1 CKADFRQADTS
12 RLRSYTL
19 LAKLKLSRYYLQ
31 VRTSFPTPVIYRSG
45 TKIVRTNKFQN
56 IAKKLCF
63 YLVDYS
69 ENAIFAM
76 S

>member
-1 CKADFRQADTS
+1 MRVYPKSTPLHGVRQIDIIKGVFV
-12 RLRSYTL
+12 L
-19 LAKLKLSRYYLQ
+19 
-31 VRTSFPTPVIYRSG
+31 PTPVIYRSG
-45 TKIVRTNKFQN
+45 MKIVRTNKFQN

-63 YLVDYS
+63 CLVNYS

>member
-1 CKADFRQADTS
+1 MRVYPKSTPLHGVRQIDII
-12 RLRSYTL
+12 
-19 LAKLKLSRYYLQ
+19 KGVFVLS
-31 VRTSFPTPVIYRSG
+31 TPVIYRSG
-45 TKIVRTNKFQN
+45 TKIIRSKLKKPTSFQN

-63 YLVDYS
+63 CLVNYN